1 MAEEEHRMA
10 AYHLNKA
17 RGNVIERKDYR
28 RALEHA
34 EKAIA
39 FLKRLDSLEETEGV
53 DKTRGRV

>member
-39 FLKRLDSLEETEGV
+39 FLKKLHSPEE
-53 DKTRGRV
+53 K